1 MSQANAIHPAPA
13 DPRRRRR
20 RALLATGVAAAV
32 AVVFLAGVGSGM
44 LILTNRMTD
53 MVGGLAMSGQ
63 LPGGGGAPGGSD
75 RPQLPGGEQPGGQPP
90 LPGAPDAGGSGDPEL
105 QRWAEEQGLPAGVPE
120 QILGQLQQQFPDGI
134 PD

>member
-1 MSQANAIHPAPA
+1 
-13 DPRRRRR
+13 
-20 RALLATGVAAAV
+20 LLVAGVVAAV

-63 LPGGGGAPGGSD
+63 LPGGAGAPGGSGQ
-75 RPQLPGGEQPGGQPP
+75 PQLPGGGQQRQ
-90 LPGAPDAGGSGDPEL
+90 LPGAPDEGAGDPDL
-105 QRWAEEQGLPAGVPE
+105 QKWAEEQGLPAGVPD

-134 PD
+134 PDDVKQQLQQLMQQQSGGVPPS

>member
-1 MSQANAIHPAPA
+1 MSQANAIHPTPA

-20 RALLATGVAAAV
+20 RVLLVAGVVAAV

-63 LPGGGGAPGGSD
+63 LPGGA
-75 RPQLPGGEQPGGQPP
+75 
-90 LPGAPDAGGSGDPEL
+90 
-105 QRWAEEQGLPAGVPE
+105 
-120 QILGQLQQQFPDGI
+120 
-134 PD
+134 